1 MTFEA
6 NLITFRGIKS
16 GPIAFLGILI
26 LKQYFAIET
35 TTQDNTRQKKACKAL
50 ISESKGVQARINDG

>member
-16 GPIAFLGILI
+16 GPVAFLGFLI
-26 LKQYFAIET
+26 LKQYFTIER
-35 TTQDNTRQKKACKAL
+35 TTQDNTRQKKGA
-50 ISESKGVQARINDG
+50 

>member
-26 LKQYFAIET
+26 LKQYFTIET
-35 TTQDNTRQKKACKAL
+35 TTQDNTRQK
-50 ISESKGVQARINDG
+50 